1 LTSYRIAVRRID
13 EGGGGS
19 REIHESLKP
28 GMVVDVR
35 GPRNAFPFVA
45 APSYLFVAGGIGIT
59 PLLPMVQRCHRRG
72 IPWRLD
78 YLGRT
83 RTAMPFLHEIEE
95 YSSGRVTIRPDDES
109 GPLDVETLVS
119 AAKPGAAVYT
129 CGPAPL
135 MNMVRAAAFAGN
147 PTGSVHSER
156 FSPLP
161 VIDGNQF
168 TVHLARTGLTVD
180 VGESESTL
188 AAIRRALPGVAYSC
202 QQGFCGTC
210 RVRVL
215 SGSVDHR
222 DTLLTESERA
232 DSMLTCRSRSTGGSL
247 VVDL

>member
-1 LTSYRIAVRRID
+1 MNKTTADRPHDAPGFTPTRSLRFAAQATGAYRRIFASSLAAQILSRPSPVRYSGFDMTLDVKSVRFECDDVLSVTLTRGKTSPCRRGSPALTSTSFSLGKATTVFAVRRPRRLD
-13 EGGGGS
+13 LVSDRRPEDRRGWGGS

-129 CGPAPL
+129 CGPA
-135 MNMVRAAAFAGN
+135 R
-147 PTGSVHSER
+147 
-156 FSPLP
+156 
-161 VIDGNQF
+161 
-168 TVHLARTGLTVD
+168 
-180 VGESESTL
+180 
-188 AAIRRALPGVAYSC
+188 
-202 QQGFCGTC
+202 
-210 RVRVL
+210 
-215 SGSVDHR
+215 
-222 DTLLTESERA
+222 
-232 DSMLTCRSRSTGGSL
+232 
-247 VVDL
+247 